1 MAYINDEIKHE
12 SGLIIQVLQYE
23 TFENWNKTA
32 ICDLSFEDKKSL
44 TPEQLAILGQWLIDK
59 SKFIKHN
66 FTKHGKLKNN
76 QGKTVDGVFVKN

>member
-23 TFENWNKTA
+23 TFENCNKTA

-44 TPEQLAILGQWLIDK
+44 TPEQLANLGQWLIDK
-59 SKFIKHN
+59 SKFIRSD
-66 FTKHGKLKNN
+66 FTKHGKSKK
-76 QGKTVDGVFVKN
+76 QSRKIH